1 MMTSLTFGWTDHEGK
16 MKIQELQESAE
27 LDRRD
32 RVFNDTLRSMREQLE
47 EQADDIFKLQQT
59 VDALRKTLATL
70 IKKLGPQEWNF

>member
-1 MMTSLTFGWTDHEGK
+1 

-32 RVFNDTLRSMREQLE
+32 RVFNGRLLVLREQLE

-59 VDALRKTLATL
+59 VDALRKTLATV
-70 IKKLGPQEWNF
+70 IKKLGPRE